1 MPERIIENEHLKV
14 TVADS
19 GAELVGVYDK
29 NRAMERIW
37 SGDPSV
43 WNRHAPILFPFV
55 GKVMGGEYR
64 IGDRVYAMPTQHG
77 FARDMAFECVSVDAV
92 STTHRLEATEWT
104 RERYPYDFR
113 LTVAHRLEGRRL
125 TVAWT
130 VENRGREVMYF
141 SIGGHPGFMPPKGV
155 RKEDC
160 DILFPG
166 KRALSYIS
174 ASPAGYATAER
185 KALALSNGR
194 APYRADIPDTWIFEN
209 GQVARVGIAASGGPP
224 WVMLDCTGF
233 PMLAVWA
240 NPRGPFI
247 CLEPWFGRTDDVGFS
262 GTIDRKAGMQSLAAG
277 AGREIAYSMEF
288 C

>member
-1 MPERIIENEHLKV
+1 VTGDLNKRGGGTMSERIIENEHLKV

-29 NRAMERIW
+29 DRAMERIW

-113 LTVAHRLEGRRL
+113 LTVAHRLESRRL
-125 TVAWT
+125 TVAWRSWMCACSRKT
-130 VENRGREVMYF
+130 VERPV
-141 SIGGHPGFMPPKGV
+141 S
-155 RKEDC
+155 
-160 DILFPG
+160 
-166 KRALSYIS
+166 
-174 ASPAGYATAER
+174 GYAISHDGNIKLIVNE
-185 KALALSNGR
+185 NG
-194 APYRADIPDTWIFEN
+194 ADIPRTS
-209 GQVARVGIAASGGPP
+209 A
-224 WVMLDCTGF
+224 
-233 PMLAVWA
+233 
-240 NPRGPFI
+240 PFI
-247 CLEPWFGRTDDVGFS
+247 YRSCTVSVIWRSSPAEQHR
-262 GTIDRKAGMQSLAAG
+262 
-277 AGREIAYSMEF
+277 
-288 C
+288 